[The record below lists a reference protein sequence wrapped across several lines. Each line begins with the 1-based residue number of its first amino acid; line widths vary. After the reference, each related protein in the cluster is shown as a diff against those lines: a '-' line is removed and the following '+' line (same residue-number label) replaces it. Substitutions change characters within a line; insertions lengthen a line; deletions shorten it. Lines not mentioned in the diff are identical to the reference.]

1 MKKEIK
7 QTAVFYYEHH
17 PKKKGVFQIHVQF
30 PDLLAL
36 GLPAF
41 TVGNSL
47 EDAIGAAKEILEMI
61 VEFAE
66 DEGIELPDPT
76 PLEKLQIDR
85 GFDLAAQPFR
95 IIVEHV
101 SIYL

>member
-1 MKKEIK
+1 MKKEFK

-17 PKKKGVFQIHVQF
+17 YAKKGDYQIHVRF

-47 EDAIGAAKEILEMI
+47 EDAIEAAKEILEMMVECAEEDGI
-61 VEFAE
+61 V
-66 DEGIELPDPT
+66 LPDPT
-76 PLEKLQIDR
+76 PIEMIQIDR
-85 GFDLAAQPFR
+85 GFDLDAPPFR
-95 IIVEHV
+95 ILVEHV